1 MKLVNIGFGNLIS
14 DERIISIV
22 LPESAPVK
30 RIAQEAREKGMLID
44 ATYGRKTKSVI
55 IMDSEHVVLCALPPD
70 LVAQRHG
77 SYAPVEDDFEQ
88 GI

>member
-1 MKLVNIGFGNLIS
+1 
-14 DERIISIV
+14 
-22 LPESAPVK
+22 
-30 RIAQEAREKGMLID
+30 MLID

-70 LVAQRHG
+70 IVAQRHG

-88 GI
+88 GLDRKD